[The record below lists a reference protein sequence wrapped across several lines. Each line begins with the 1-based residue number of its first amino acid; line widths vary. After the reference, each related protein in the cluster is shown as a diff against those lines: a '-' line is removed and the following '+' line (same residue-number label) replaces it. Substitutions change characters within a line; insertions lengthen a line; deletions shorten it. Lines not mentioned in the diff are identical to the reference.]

1 MDGWMTTLR
10 AVFSLDSPIMASV
23 YSISLILLQI
33 TPAFSGLCV
42 YTTEAHWQSTQNV
55 SITNMLPLNKDDLR
69 QLQFS
74 TAISNIEDIV
84 FNNQTFPTNYL
95 SPANDITATTSY
107 DNATLMAFQVTPTC
121 QIDTANY
128 VVNGPTPGSISTLNY
143 VDLNT
148 TTLKGNLVAQG
159 MQPGQVENGVI
170 TGTNLYWRQY
180 FVKKPYNYGS
190 YNNMT
195 DYVDLLVTLVK
206 NTGEPSGSATFSQIH
221 AWKCR
226 LDIASFE
233 VAIDNTTEANGAI
246 YKKPP
251 KLIRPTAGLS
261 GSVYDAPGEG
271 TPLIHN
277 LTTNQFLGLAPF
289 LSGGLA
295 TTRALGYQK
304 YLYNAPFNVSSTMM
318 SNMTGDA
325 LPLHLGDI
333 ALSLQLMS
341 IARSPVNGTALRN
354 GSTAYTAI
362 NVQGAV
368 CLLCIAWLLAFILI
382 TGIWSSRRLMYPT
395 AGSTTAFLSL
405 AATRSVSEAVQAN
418 RIGDWKSMRLSMGQ
432 SRWRLGKIYHYG
444 EKYEQYGLSNS
455 PFSD

>member
-1 MDGWMTTLR
+1 
-10 AVFSLDSPIMASV
+10 
-23 YSISLILLQI
+23 
-33 TPAFSGLCV
+33 
-42 YTTEAHWQSTQNV
+42 
-55 SITNMLPLNKDDLR
+55 
-69 QLQFS
+69 
-74 TAISNIEDIV
+74 
-84 FNNQTFPTNYL
+84 
-95 SPANDITATTSY
+95 
-107 DNATLMAFQVTPTC
+107 
-121 QIDTANY
+121 
-128 VVNGPTPGSISTLNY
+128 
-143 VDLNT
+143 
-148 TTLKGNLVAQG
+148 
-159 MQPGQVENGVI
+159 
-170 TGTNLYWRQY
+170 
-180 FVKKPYNYGS
+180 
-190 YNNMT
+190 
-195 DYVDLLVTLVK
+195 
-206 NTGEPSGSATFSQIH
+206 
-221 AWKCR
+221 
-226 LDIASFE
+226 
-233 VAIDNTTEANGAI
+233 
-246 YKKPP
+246 
-251 KLIRPTAGLS
+251 
-261 GSVYDAPGEG
+261 
-271 TPLIHN
+271 
-277 LTTNQFLGLAPF
+277 
-289 LSGGLA
+289 
-295 TTRALGYQK
+295 
-304 YLYNAPFNVSSTMM
+304 VSSTMM